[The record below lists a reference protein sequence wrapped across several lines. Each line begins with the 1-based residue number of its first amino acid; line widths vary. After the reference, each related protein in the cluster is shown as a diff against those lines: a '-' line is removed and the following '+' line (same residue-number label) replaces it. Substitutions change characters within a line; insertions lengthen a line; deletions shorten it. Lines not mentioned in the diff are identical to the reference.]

1 MIYTLDWLKKEAEG
15 ITGHWDGGSE
25 HFVDASGEP
34 RTEEDVQA
42 AEELLEKIKDIENLI
57 EELGL

>member
-15 ITGHWDGGSE
+15 IVGHWNGSDE
-25 HFVDASGEP
+25 NFIDASGEP
-34 RTEEDVQA
+34 RTEDDVQVA
-42 AEELLEKIKDIENLI
+42 TELLEKIKEIDALT

>member
-1 MIYTLDWLKKEAEG
+1 MIYTLEWLQKEAEG

-25 HFVDASGEP
+25 NFIDASGEP

-42 AEELLEKIKDIENLI
+42 ANELLEKIKDIQNLI